1 MLNPGDLVFIK
12 DKIHLWEDVEISSHG
27 EGDRLTYHPLQSK
40 FASVTYAHSTNP
52 DWYFI
57 LLFEPFTSQ
66 NGRQVWTGWA
76 YLPWGHFQKNYF
88 EIVQ

>member
-1 MLNPGDLVFIK
+1 MLNPGDLVFIR
-12 DKIHLWEDVEISSHG
+12 DKIHLWEDVEVSDQR
-27 EGDRLTYHPLQSK
+27 EGDRLTYHPLLCK
-40 FASVTYAHSTNP
+40 FASVMYTHGTNP

-57 LLFEPFTSQ
+57 LLFEPFTAQ

-76 YLPWGHFQKNYF
+76 YLPWGHFEKNHF